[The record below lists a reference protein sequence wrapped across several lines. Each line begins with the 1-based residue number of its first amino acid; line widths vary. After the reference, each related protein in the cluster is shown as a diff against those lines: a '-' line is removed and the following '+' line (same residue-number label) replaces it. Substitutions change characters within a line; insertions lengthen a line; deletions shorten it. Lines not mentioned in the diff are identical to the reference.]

1 MTIDDQSPPVNSHHL
16 QQQEL
21 VAYLYHRFR
30 FGIYITLLV
39 SLLAS
44 ALAWVELSIQGRE
57 HWVIGW
63 YGLLCAILLVRWR
76 VLQQFLGLANKHY
89 FPYRL
94 WHRRFFVGV
103 VATGLVLGCGAALLM
118 PYITSNMQI
127 VLHAM
132 LLTMCAGG
140 IAYLSTSFPVY
151 ISYMLTMM
159 LPVTLWLFLQHN
171 TASYVLS
178 CLYLFFM
185 AAGWVSVRHMNR
197 LVNDALY
204 YRYDN
209 EALIED
215 LQRLLQSVSQTNK
228 ALEKISTTDEI
239 SGLANYRAFRVRLE
253 EVWRQYRGNGA
264 RVSLIR
270 LSPDHYHEFNAHYG
284 EQTGD
289 RYLRELGALLSA
301 QISNDNQLAARLQ
314 GTEFVLLLPGIGCA
328 NARQIARDIAAELE
342 RKKIAHGK
350 SPAGLLTLSIGVG
363 CQTVNADAESRE
375 LLVRADTALKLARE
389 RGGNRVE
396 VLEA

>member
-1 MTIDDQSPPVNSHHL
+1 L

-21 VAYLYHRFR
+21 VAFLYQRFR
-30 FGIYITLLV
+30 FGVYITLSV
-39 SLLAS
+39 SLLA
-44 ALAWVELSIQGRE
+44 ALLAWVELSIQGRE
-57 HWVIGW
+57 IWVIGW
-63 YGLLCAILLVRWR
+63 YALLCVILLVRWR
-76 VLQQFLGLANKHY
+76 GLQQFLGLANKHF

-94 WHRRFFVGV
+94 WHRRFYVGV
-103 VATGLVLGCGAALLM
+103 VATGLMLGCGAALLM
-118 PYITSNMQI
+118 PYITANMQI

-132 LLTMCAGG
+132 LLTMCAGA

-151 ISYMLTMM
+151 ISYMVTMM
-159 LPVTLWLFLQHN
+159 LPVTLWLLLQHN

-239 SGLANYRAFRVRLE
+239 SGIANYRAFRVRLE
-253 EVWRQYRGNGA
+253 EVWRQYRGKA
-264 RVSLIR
+264 APISLIK
-270 LSPDHYHEFNAHYG
+270 LSPDHYHEFNAQYG

-289 RYLRELGALLSA
+289 RYLRELAAILSA
-301 QISNDNQLAARLQ
+301 QITQENQLAARLQ
-314 GTEFVLLLPGIGCA
+314 GTEFVLLLPGSNSAGA
-328 NARQIARDIAAELE
+328 QQVAGDIAAALDD
-342 RKKIAHGK
+342 RKINHAR
-350 SPAGLLTLSIGVG
+350 SSAGVLTLSIGIG
-363 CQTVNADAESRE
+363 CQTVNTEAESRE
-375 LLVRADTALKLARE
+375 LLVRTDTALKLARE
-389 RGGNRVE
+389 RGGNRIE
-396 VLEA
+396 SLEA